1 MFLPNL
7 LEVIRCIKAGRP
19 IDEKFYRQS
28 DGKDHLLEDYG
39 WLHLHIG
46 YGVNDD
52 VLLIVEQ
59 TETAIILIAL
69 TDHTIFKERPRG
81 KSLTGLRSKIEAAKL
96 TAAASPRDDPDKSAD
111 RRK

>member
-1 MFLPNL
+1 MPNL
-7 LEVIRCIKAGRP
+7 LEVIRCIKAGQP
-19 IDEKFYRQS
+19 LDEQYYRQS
-28 DGKDHLLEDYG
+28 PGRDHLLEEYG

-46 YGVNDD
+46 HGVDDD

-59 TETAIILIAL
+59 TETTIILIAL
-69 TDHTIFKERPRG
+69 TDHAIFNERPRG

-96 TAAASPRDDPDKSAD
+96 TAQALPNDDPGKPSN

>member
-1 MFLPNL
+1 M
-7 LEVIRCIKAGRP
+7 IRCIKAGRP
-19 IDEKFYRQS
+19 LDEKYYRQS
-28 DGKDHLLEDYG
+28 RGKDHLLEDYS

-46 YGVNDD
+46 HGVDDD

-96 TAAASPRDDPDKSAD
+96 TAAAPRYDDPSKSAD

>member
-1 MFLPNL
+1 
-7 LEVIRCIKAGRP
+7 VIRCIKAGRP
-19 IDEKFYRQS
+19 LDEKYYRQS
-28 DGKDHLLEDYG
+28 LGRDHLLEEYG

-46 YGVNDD
+46 HGVDND

-59 TETAIILIAL
+59 TETTIILIAL
-69 TDHTIFKERPRG
+69 TDHTIFNERPRG

-96 TAAASPRDDPDKSAD
+96 AAKALPHDSPGKPAD

>member
-1 MFLPNL
+1 M
-7 LEVIRCIKAGRP
+7 LEVIRYIKAGRP
-19 IDEKFYRQS
+19 LDEKYYRQS
-28 DGKDHLLEDYG
+28 LGRDYLLEEYG

-46 YGVNDD
+46 YGVDDD

-59 TETAIILIAL
+59 TETVVILIAL

-81 KSLTGLRSKIEAAKL
+81 KSLTGLRSKLEAAKL
-96 TAAASPRDDPDKSAD
+96 AAKAPLQDSPGKTAD

>member
-1 MFLPNL
+1 M
-7 LEVIRCIKAGRP
+7 IRCIKSGQP
-19 IDEKFYRQS
+19 LDEKYYRQS
-28 DGKDHLLEDYG
+28 AGRDYLLEEYG

-46 YGVNDD
+46 HDVDDD

-59 TETAIILIAL
+59 TEAAVVLIAL
-69 TDHTIFKERPRG
+69 TDHTIFEERPRG

-96 TAAASPRDDPDKSAD
+96 AAKTPPHDDTGKPED